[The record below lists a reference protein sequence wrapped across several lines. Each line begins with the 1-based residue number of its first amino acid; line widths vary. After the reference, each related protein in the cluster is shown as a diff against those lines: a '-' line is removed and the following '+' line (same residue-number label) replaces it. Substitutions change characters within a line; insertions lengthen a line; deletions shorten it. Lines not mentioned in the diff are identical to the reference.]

1 MLDAIKNL
9 LTLLTTELYDPIYN
23 AFIDN
28 QLMKNVLSII
38 NKILN
43 AIFKLWNNEN
53 VIELTIS
60 DISTIL
66 TITVLILLLYVVI
79 KLFVQ
84 MFKAITESI
93 NDIKPYSIFGSDC
106 STILMA
112 DKTAWAMGLVI
123 INR

>member
-9 LTLLTTELYDPIYN
+9 LNLLKTELYDPFYN

-28 QLMKNVLSII
+28 QLMNNVLNII

-60 DISTIL
+60 DISTAL
-66 TITVLILLLYVVI
+66 TFIVLILLLYVVI
-79 KLFVQ
+79 KLLSNL
-84 MFKAITESI
+84 A
-93 NDIKPYSIFGSDC
+93 
-106 STILMA
+106 STSFNVVVA
-112 DKTAWAMGLVI
+112 LVKYKVF
-123 INR
+123 NATPSAKVT

>member
-9 LTLLTTELYDPIYN
+9 LNLLKTELYDPLYN

-28 QLMKNVLSII
+28 QLMNNVLNII

-53 VIELTIS
+53 VIEINMI
-60 DISTIL
+60 DISTAL
-66 TITVLILLLYVVI
+66 TIIVLVLLLYVVI

-84 MFKAITESI
+84 MFRAITDSI
-93 NDIKPYSIFGSDC
+93 NDIKPKQERF
-106 STILMA
+106 
-112 DKTAWAMGLVI
+112 KTGGHKKKKH
-123 INR
+123 

>member
-9 LTLLTTELYDPIYN
+9 LNLLKTELYDPLYN

-28 QLMKNVLSII
+28 QLMNNVINII

-53 VIELTIS
+53 VIEINMI
-60 DISTIL
+60 DISTAL
-66 TITVLILLLYVVI
+66 TIIVLVLLLYVVI

-84 MFKAITESI
+84 MFKAITDSI
-93 NDIKPYSIFGSDC
+93 NDIKPKQERF
-106 STILMA
+106 
-112 DKTAWAMGLVI
+112 KTGGHKKKK
-123 INR
+123 R

>member
-9 LTLLTTELYDPIYN
+9 LNLLKTELYDPLYN

-28 QLMKNVLSII
+28 QLMNNVLNII

-53 VIELTIS
+53 VIEITTS
-60 DISTIL
+60 DISTGL
-66 TITVLILLLYVVI
+66 TIIVLVLLLYVVI

-84 MFKAITESI
+84 MFRAITDSI
-93 NDIKPYSIFGSDC
+93 NDIKPKQERF
-106 STILMA
+106 
-112 DKTAWAMGLVI
+112 KTGGHKKKKH
-123 INR
+123 

>member
-9 LTLLTTELYDPIYN
+9 LNLLKTELYDPFYN

-28 QLMKNVLSII
+28 ELINNILNVI

-43 AIFKLWNNEN
+43 AIFKLWNNQN
-53 VIELTIS
+53 VVEFTIS

-66 TITVLILLLYVVI
+66 TLCVLILVLSIII
-79 KLFVQ
+79 KLFIQ

-93 NDIKPYSIFGSDC
+93 NDIKPKQERF
-106 STILMA
+106 
-112 DKTAWAMGLVI
+112 KTGGHKKKK
-123 INR
+123 R

>member
-1 MLDAIKNL
+1 MLEAIKNL
-9 LTLLTTELYDPIYN
+9 LNLLKTELYDPLYN

-28 QLMKNVLSII
+28 QLINNVLSII

-60 DISTIL
+60 DASTII
-66 TITVLILLLYVVI
+66 TISVLILLLYVVI

-84 MFKAITESI
+84 MFRAITDSI
-93 NDIKPYSIFGSDC
+93 NDIKPKQERF
-106 STILMA
+106 
-112 DKTAWAMGLVI
+112 KTGGHKKKK
-123 INR
+123 R

>member
-1 MLDAIKNL
+1 MLEAIKNL
-9 LTLLTTELYDPIYN
+9 LNLLKTELYDPLYN

-28 QLMKNVLSII
+28 QLMNNVLNII

-53 VIELTIS
+53 VIEINMI

-66 TITVLILLLYVVI
+66 TIIVLVLLLYVVI

-84 MFKAITESI
+84 MFRAITDSI
-93 NDIKPYSIFGSDC
+93 NDIKPKQERF
-106 STILMA
+106 
-112 DKTAWAMGLVI
+112 KTGGHKKKK
-123 INR
+123 R

>member
-9 LTLLTTELYDPIYN
+9 LNLLKTELYDPLYN

-28 QLMKNVLSII
+28 QLMNNVLNII

-53 VIELTIS
+53 VIEINMI
-60 DISTIL
+60 DIST
-66 TITVLILLLYVVI
+66 TITISILVLLLYVVI

-84 MFKAITESI
+84 MFRAITDSI
-93 NDIKPYSIFGSDC
+93 NDIKPKQERF
-106 STILMA
+106 
-112 DKTAWAMGLVI
+112 KTGGHKKKK
-123 INR
+123 R

>member
-9 LTLLTTELYDPIYN
+9 LNLLKTELYDPLYN

-28 QLMKNVLSII
+28 QLMNNVLNII

-53 VIELTIS
+53 VIEINMV
-60 DISTIL
+60 DISTTL
-66 TITVLILLLYVVI
+66 TIIVLILLLYVVI

-84 MFKAITESI
+84 MFKAITDSI
-93 NDIKPYSIFGSDC
+93 NDIKPKQERF
-106 STILMA
+106 
-112 DKTAWAMGLVI
+112 KTGGHKKKK
-123 INR
+123 R

>member
-1 MLDAIKNL
+1 MKAELEKIDRKLKRIRIKKMPN
-9 LTLLTTELYDPIYN
+9 T
-23 AFIDN
+23 F
-28 QLMKNVLSII
+28 LSII

-93 NDIKPYSIFGSDC
+93 NDIKPKQERF
-106 STILMA
+106 
-112 DKTAWAMGLVI
+112 KTGGHKKKK
-123 INR
+123 R

>member
-9 LTLLTTELYDPIYN
+9 LNLLKTELYDPLYN

-28 QLMKNVLSII
+28 QLMNNVLNII

-84 MFKAITESI
+84 MFRAITDSI
-93 NDIKPYSIFGSDC
+93 NDIKPKQERS
-106 STILMA
+106 
-112 DKTAWAMGLVI
+112 KTGGHKKKK
-123 INR
+123 R

>member
-28 QLMKNVLSII
+28 QLMKNFLSII

-43 AIFKLWNNEN
+43 AIFKLWNSEN

-66 TITVLILLLYVVI
+66 TIAVLILLLYVVI

-93 NDIKPYSIFGSDC
+93 NDIKPKQERF
-106 STILMA
+106 
-112 DKTAWAMGLVI
+112 KTGGHKKKK
-123 INR
+123 R

>member
-1 MLDAIKNL
+1 MLEAIKNL

-28 QLMKNVLSII
+28 QLINNFLNII

-60 DISTIL
+60 DISTTL
-66 TITVLILLLYVVI
+66 TIIVLILLLYIVI
-79 KLFVQ
+79 KLFIQ

-93 NDIKPYSIFGSDC
+93 NDIKPKQERF
-106 STILMA
+106 
-112 DKTAWAMGLVI
+112 KTGGHKKKKH
-123 INR
+123 

>member
-1 MLDAIKNL
+1 MLEAIKNL

-28 QLMKNVLSII
+28 QLMNNLLNII

-43 AIFKLWNNEN
+43 AIFKLWNNQN

-60 DISTIL
+60 DISTAF
-66 TITVLILLLYVVI
+66 TIIVLVLLLYVVI

-84 MFKAITESI
+84 MFRAITDSI
-93 NDIKPYSIFGSDC
+93 NDIKPKQERF
-106 STILMA
+106 
-112 DKTAWAMGLVI
+112 KTGGHKKKK
-123 INR
+123 R